1 MPVANRIGVM
11 NAADRMVLRI
21 RHFARGTYP
30 EADGTP
36 GALPVNRFFLPIRNP
51 NGKACFMEDAV
62 LHEVVVRDAGNE
74 TTFFLVYLFERKL
87 VFGH

>member
-62 LHEVVVRDAGNE
+62 LHEELRPGFAY
-74 TTFFLVYLFERKL
+74 FIPLF
-87 VFGH
+87 HC